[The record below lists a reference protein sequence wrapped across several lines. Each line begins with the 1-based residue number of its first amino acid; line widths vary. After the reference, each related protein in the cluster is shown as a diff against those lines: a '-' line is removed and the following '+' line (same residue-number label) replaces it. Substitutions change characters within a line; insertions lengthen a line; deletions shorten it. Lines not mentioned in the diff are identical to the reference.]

1 MKKKKPKNHDLWP
14 VVRFAKSKQR
24 WLVDTRTGTDGKTG
38 CRRFFET
45 MEEAETFATRERGQR
60 ADEGRAAYDNSELKV
75 YGWSVADA
83 IKFALEHLRQQEQS
97 LPLPEAVTQ
106 FLAFKKPRVGDRRH
120 LDMKQRLD
128 KIAGALGEEPICHFT
143 EDDLNDYLD
152 TIPHGATRNDYRKE
166 IVTLWRYARRKKWTT
181 LTLDKDNVPR
191 AKEPDKARVIL
202 NLEQAVELM
211 KASADPE
218 MRALNAMVLFG
229 GVRVEEVEKLDWSDV
244 DFKTGHINIT
254 AEVSKVNSERFAPM
268 SDNLKAWLAGMAE
281 AAAARRDEKARI
293 AREKGKIVDAAE
305 LKKNPIITR
314 TLMHVQRATWKAASI
329 YPWPQD
335 AHRHSFISYR
345 RQIVGDSKTALE
357 AGTSERIIK
366 RHYKRPVTDA
376 DAKAFFE
383 ITPQGLG
390 LA

>member
-14 VVRFAKSKQR
+14 VVRLIKSKQR

-45 MEEAETFATRERGQR
+45 VEEAETFAARERTQR
-60 ADEGRAAYDNSELKV
+60 GDQGRAAYDNSELKA

-83 IKFALEHLRQQEQS
+83 IKFALEHLREQENS
-97 LPLPEAVTQ
+97 IPLADAVTQ
-106 FLAFKKPRVGDRRH
+106 FLAFKKPRVGDRRY

-128 KIAGALGEEPICHFT
+128 KAAAALGTEPICNFT
-143 EDDLNDYLD
+143 EDDLVDYLD

-166 IVTLWRYARRKKWTT
+166 IVTLWRYARRKKWTK

-202 NLEQAVELM
+202 KLEQAKELM
-211 KASADPE
+211 KASTDPE
-218 MRALNAMVLFG
+218 VRALNAMVLFG

-268 SDNLKAWLAGMAE
+268 SDNLKAWLTGMDK
-281 AAAARRDEKARI
+281 AAASRRDEKARI
-293 AREKGKIVDAAE
+293 AREKGKVVDE
-305 LKKNPIITR
+305 EQLKKNPIITR
-314 TLMHVQRATWKAASI
+314 TLMHVQRATWKAAGI

-345 RQIVGDSKTALE
+345 RQLVGDSKTALE

-383 ITPQGLG
+383 IMPQG
-390 LA
+390 